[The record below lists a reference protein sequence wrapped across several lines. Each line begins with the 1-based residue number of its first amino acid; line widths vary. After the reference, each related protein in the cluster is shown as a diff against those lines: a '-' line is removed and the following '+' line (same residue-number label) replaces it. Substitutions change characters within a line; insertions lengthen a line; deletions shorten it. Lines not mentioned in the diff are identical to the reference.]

1 MRVSAQLSA
10 LAISLTSIACSTGG
24 WAPCLIDCTTSIF
37 TIVLQGAFPGGD
49 ELVRLNGRDV
59 STTPCG
65 PQYNCPRGIQ
75 TRDYNDVLAV
85 RADDDTSFD
94 TFARNGTKLGRL
106 LFTAHQM
113 AEYGILLRNHTGH
126 DVIATKQGSNNYT
139 ISSFSWA
146 GSGPPDLERGI
157 AERDHY
163 FSGSYN
169 LQFGDSYNQ
178 SIVRRSSSSAGW
190 DLANQ
195 FTYDIFQYSPGPSY
209 SAQIYTNDSKLITQ
223 GQLAF
228 QF

>member
-10 LAISLTSIACSTGG
+10 LTFSLAAIACTVGG
-24 WAPCLIDCTTSIF
+24 WAPCLIICTTSLF
-37 TIVLQGAFPGGD
+37 TVALQGAYPGGD

-59 STTPCG
+59 STTPCD
-65 PQYNCPRGIQ
+65 PHYNCARGIQ
-75 TRDYNDVLAV
+75 TPDYDDVLAV
-85 RADDDTSFD
+85 KADHDTSFE

-113 AEYGILLRNHTGH
+113 AEYGIVLRNHTGH
-126 DVIATKQGSNNYT
+126 DVIATKEGSNNYT
-139 ISSFSWA
+139 ISSFRWA
-146 GSGPPDLERGI
+146 GSGPPDLKRGI
-157 AERDHY
+157 TKRDHY

-169 LQFGDSYNQ
+169 LQFGDSFSQ

-195 FTYDIFQYSPGPSY
+195 FTYDIFQYSPAPSY
-209 SAQIYTNDSKLITQ
+209 AAQIYADNGKLITQ
-223 GQLAF
+223 GRLSF